1 MQRQR
6 LALYETTSKGMF
18 RTVIKNRHGRLIYLQ
33 LSVSGKRCNII
44 ECYYIDRFKGG
55 KYYAAPKMLVT
66 RSFPYD
72 RLLAVV
78 AAELDRT
85 FYGIEVDNSCR
96 SLSTDDFIDY
106 QLKSLR
112 HKYNFLIFI
121 TEGEAANG
129 IPSVLRTRFKN
140 RIHRAIYLELRHYKD
155 NMGVV
160 ADCHYY
166 DRQYK
171 ARKSVTPEALSSVFF
186 DYTRDGILSLVNSEL
201 NTDFTDII
209 FTDSSCVDIT
219 HKIALCGN
227 I

>member
-1 MQRQR
+1 MKRQSLILHETDSNEDFR
-6 LALYETTSKGMF
+6 ALFKT
-18 RTVIKNRHGRLIYLQ
+18 RHGRLIYLQ

-44 ECYYIDRFKGG
+44 ECYYIDRTKGG
-55 KYYAAPKMLVT
+55 KYYAAPKKLVT

-72 RLLAVV
+72 RLLAVIST
-78 AAELDRT
+78 ELDRT

-112 HKYNFLIFI
+112 RKYNFLIFVA
-121 TEGEAANG
+121 EGEAVNG

-160 ADCHYY
+160 ADCQYY
-166 DRQYK
+166 DRNYK
-171 ARKSVTPEALSSVFF
+171 ARQSVTPEALSSVFF

-201 NTDFTDII
+201 NTDFSDII
-209 FTDSSCVDIT
+209 FTDNSCVDLT
-219 HKIALCGN
+219 NEIALCGN

>member
-1 MQRQR
+1 MKRQS
-6 LALYETTSKGMF
+6 LILYETDSDEYF
-18 RTVIKNRHGRLIYLQ
+18 RSVIKTRHGRLIYLEVII
-33 LSVSGKRCNII
+33 VSEQCEII
-44 ECYYIDRFKGG
+44 NCFYIDRQRGG

-72 RLLAVV
+72 RLLTVL

-85 FYGIEVDNSCR
+85 FYGIEVDDSCR
-96 SLSTDDFIDY
+96 SLSRDDFIDF

-112 HKYNFLIFI
+112 RKYNFLIFVA
-121 TEGEAANG
+121 EGEAVNG

-160 ADCHYY
+160 ADCQYY
-166 DRQYK
+166 DRNYK
-171 ARKSVTPEALSSVFF
+171 ARQSVTPEALSSVFF

-201 NTDFTDII
+201 NTDFSDII
-209 FTDSSCVDIT
+209 FTDNSCVDLT
-219 HKIALCGN
+219 NEIALCGN